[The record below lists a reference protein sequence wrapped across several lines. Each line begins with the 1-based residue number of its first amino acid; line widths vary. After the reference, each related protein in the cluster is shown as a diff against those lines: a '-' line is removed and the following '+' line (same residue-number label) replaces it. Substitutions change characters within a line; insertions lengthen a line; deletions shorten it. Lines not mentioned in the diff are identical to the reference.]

1 MPVIRLPNVMS
12 FYTEK
17 QSQFPVSASTALE
30 AVRAAVEKY
39 PALKT
44 HVFDSKEN
52 LRGHI
57 HLFVNDISIRDL
69 DGLETPVG
77 ENDIVRILPA
87 AAGGQ
92 DLMILT

>member
-1 MPVIRLPNVMS
+1 MPIVRLPNVMS

-17 QSQFPVSASTALE
+17 QSQFPVAASTALE

-57 HLFVNDISIRDL
+57 HLFVNDISVRDL
-69 DGLETPVG
+69 NGPGTPVG

-87 AAGGQ
+87 AAGG
-92 DLMILT
+92 

>member
-1 MPVIRLPNVMS
+1 MPIVRLPNVMS

-17 QSQFPVSASTALE
+17 QSQFPVSAATAIE

-39 PALKT
+39 PALKM
-44 HVFDSKEN
+44 HVFDSEDN

-57 HLFVNDISIRDL
+57 HLFVNNISVRDL
-69 DGLETPVG
+69 DGLETAVG
-77 ENDIVRILPA
+77 EDDVVRILPA

-92 DLMILT
+92 VVVDF

>member
-1 MPVIRLPNVMS
+1 VPIIRMPNVMS

-17 QSQFPVSASTALE
+17 QSQFPVSASTAIE
-30 AVRAAVEKY
+30 AVRAAVQKY
-39 PALKT
+39 PALKM
-44 HVFDSKEN
+44 HILDSKDN

-57 HLFVNDISIRDL
+57 HLFVNDTSIRDL

-87 AAGGQ
+87 AAGG
-92 DLMILT
+92 

>member
-1 MPVIRLPNVMS
+1 MPIVRLPNVMS

-17 QSQFPVSASTALE
+17 QSQFPVAASTAIQ

-57 HLFVNDISIRDL
+57 HLFVNDISVRDL
-69 DGLETPVG
+69 NGLETPVR
-77 ENDIVRILPA
+77 EDDIVRILPA
-87 AAGGQ
+87 AAGG
-92 DLMILT
+92 

>member
-1 MPVIRLPNVMS
+1 MPIVRLPNVMS

-17 QSQFPVSASTALE
+17 QSQFPVSASTAIE

-39 PALKT
+39 PALKP
-44 HVFDSKEN
+44 HVLDSKDN

-69 DGLETPVG
+69 NGLETPVA
-77 ENDIVRILPA
+77 EDDVIRILPA
-87 AAGGQ
+87 AAGG
-92 DLMILT
+92 

>member
-1 MPVIRLPNVMS
+1 MPIIRLPNIMS

-17 QSQFPVSASTALE
+17 QSEFCVPATTAIE
-30 AVRAAVEKY
+30 AVRAAVQKY
-39 PALKT
+39 PALKM
-44 HVFDSKEN
+44 HVLDSKGN

-77 ENDIVRILPA
+77 KNDIVRILPA
-87 AAGGQ
+87 AAGG
-92 DLMILT
+92 

>member
-1 MPVIRLPNVMS
+1 MPILRLPNVMS

-17 QSQFPVSASTALE
+17 QSQFPVSASTAIE

-39 PALKT
+39 PSLKI
-44 HVFDSKEN
+44 HVFDSKNN

-69 DGLETPVG
+69 KGLETPVG

-87 AAGGQ
+87 AAGG
-92 DLMILT
+92 

>member
-1 MPVIRLPNVMS
+1 MN

-17 QSQFPVSASTALE
+17 QSKFSVPAVTAIE
-30 AVRAAVEKY
+30 AVRAAVQKY
-39 PALKT
+39 PALKM
-44 HVFDSKEN
+44 HVLDSKDN

-87 AAGGQ
+87 AAGG
-92 DLMILT
+92 

>member
-1 MPVIRLPNVMS
+1 MTMPIVRLPNVMS

-17 QSQFPVSASTALE
+17 QSQFPVSASTAIE

-39 PALKT
+39 PALKM

-69 DGLETPVG
+69 NGLETPVG
-77 ENDIVRILPA
+77 ENDVVRILPA
-87 AAGGQ
+87 AAGG
-92 DLMILT
+92 

>member
-17 QSQFPVSASTALE
+17 QSEFSVSATTAME
-30 AVRAAVEKY
+30 AVRAAAEKY
-39 PALKT
+39 PALRM
-44 HVFDSKEN
+44 HVLDSKDN

-57 HLFVNDISIRDL
+57 HLFVNNVSIRDL
-69 DGLETPVG
+69 SGLETPVS

-87 AAGGQ
+87 AAGG
-92 DLMILT
+92 

>member
-1 MPVIRLPNVMS
+1 MPIVRLPNVMS

-17 QSQFPVSASTALE
+17 QSQFPVSASTAIE
-30 AVRAAVEKY
+30 AVHAAVEKY

-44 HVFDSKEN
+44 HVLDSKDN

-69 DGLETPVG
+69 AGLETLVG
-77 ENDIVRILPA
+77 EKDVVRILPA
-87 AAGGQ
+87 AAGG
-92 DLMILT
+92 

>member
-1 MPVIRLPNVMS
+1 MPIVRLPNVMS

-17 QSQFPVSASTALE
+17 QSEFSVSASTAIE

-44 HVFDSKEN
+44 HVLDSKNN

-57 HLFVNDISIRDL
+57 HLFVNNVSIRDL
-69 DGLETPVG
+69 SGLETPVG
-77 ENDIVRILPA
+77 EKDVVRILPA
-87 AAGGQ
+87 AAGG
-92 DLMILT
+92 

>member
-17 QSQFPVSASTALE
+17 QSEFSVHASTAIE
-30 AVRAAVEKY
+30 AVRAAAEKY
-39 PALKT
+39 PALRM
-44 HVFDSKEN
+44 HVLDSKDN

-57 HLFVNDISIRDL
+57 HLFVNNVSIRDL
-69 DGLETPVG
+69 NGLETPVS

-87 AAGGQ
+87 AAGG
-92 DLMILT
+92 

>member
-17 QSQFPVSASTALE
+17 QSEFSVSAITAIE
-30 AVRAAVEKY
+30 AVRAAAEKY
-39 PALKT
+39 PALRM
-44 HVFDSKEN
+44 HVLDSKDN

-57 HLFVNDISIRDL
+57 HLFVNNVSIRDL
-69 DGLETPVG
+69 NGLETPVS

-87 AAGGQ
+87 AAGG
-92 DLMILT
+92 

>member
-1 MPVIRLPNVMS
+1 MPIIRLPNVMS

-17 QSQFPVSASTALE
+17 QSQFPVLASTAIE

-44 HVFDSKEN
+44 HLFDGKEN

-57 HLFVNDISIRDL
+57 HLFVNDISVRDL
-69 DGLETPVG
+69 DGFETPLQ
-77 ENDIVRILPA
+77 ENDVVRILPA
-87 AAGGQ
+87 AAGG
-92 DLMILT
+92 

>member
-1 MPVIRLPNVMS
+1 MPIVRLPNVMS

-17 QSQFPVSASTALE
+17 QSQFPVSASTAIE
-30 AVRAAVEKY
+30 AVRAAVDRY

-44 HVFDSKEN
+44 HVFDSKDN

-69 DGLETPVG
+69 NGLETPLREDDV
-77 ENDIVRILPA
+77 VRILPA
-87 AAGGQ
+87 AAGG
-92 DLMILT
+92 

>member
-1 MPVIRLPNVMS
+1 MPIIRLPNVMS

-17 QSQFPVSASTALE
+17 QSQIPVSATTAIE
-30 AVRAAVEKY
+30 AVRAAVKKY
-39 PALKT
+39 PALKM
-44 HVFDSKEN
+44 HILDRKDN

-69 DGLETPVG
+69 NGLETAVE

-87 AAGGQ
+87 AAGG
-92 DLMILT
+92 